1 MYCNVENVQSL
12 IKWTTFTDSSKV
24 TRNDV
29 TNFILEADAF
39 INNRLNSVYET
50 PITDNDDTEILKYIS
65 CRLAAFEVAQ
75 VLVLQTSGK
84 MPEITYQWK
93 GTATKRLGQIIS
105 RDIIL
110 LNSTQQ
116 DTTKGLY
123 SFTSHGNSDNDYED
137 TDPLWKLGTEQW

>member
-93 GTATKRLGQIIS
+93 GTAVKRLEQIIS

-110 LNSTQQ
+110 PNSTQQ

>member
-1 MYCNVENVQSL
+1 MYCNIENVQSL

-39 INNRLNSVYET
+39 INNRLNSAYET

-93 GTATKRLGQIIS
+93 GTAIKRLEQIIS

-110 LNSTQQ
+110 PNSTEK
-116 DTTKGLY
+116 DSTNGLY
-123 SFTSHGNSDNDYED
+123 SFTSHGNLDNDYAD
-137 TDPLWKLGTEQW
+137 TDPQWKLGTEQW